1 MLRQRLEHL
10 HLMKELLVALG
21 GLLGF
26 VNTALDHVQIRHDQ
40 LHIDGLNIPHGIY
53 GHVGAGV
60 RHHVHNVF
68 IVKATDHMDD
78 GIGLANIGQEL
89 VAKAR
94 TLTGALHQT
103 GDVHELDDRRGLFVR
118 LIDLCQLVQ
127 PCIRHCYHA
136 HVGVN
141 GAEGV
146 VGAFSTSVGDGVE
159 QGGLAN
165 IRQSHDT

>member
-1 MLRQRLEHL
+1 ME
-10 HLMKELLVALG
+10 ELLVALG
-21 GLLGF
+21 GLLGL
-26 VNTALDHVQIRHDQ
+26 VHPALDHVQVRHDEF
-40 LHIDGLNIPHGIY
+40 HVDGLNVPHRVHR
-53 GHVGAGV
+53 HVGAGV
-60 RHHVHNVF
+60 RRHVHDVF
-68 IVKATDHMDD
+68 VVKATDHMDN

-94 TLTGALHQT
+94 TLTGTLHQT
-103 GDVHELDDRRGLFVR
+103 GNVHELNDRRGLFVR

>member
-1 MLRQRLEHL
+1 
-10 HLMKELLVALG
+10 
-21 GLLGF
+21 
-26 VNTALDHVQIRHDQ
+26 
-40 LHIDGLNIPHGIY
+40 
-53 GHVGAGV
+53 
-60 RHHVHNVF
+60 
-68 IVKATDHMDD
+68 MDN

-89 VAKAR
+89 VAKAC
-94 TLTGALHQT
+94 TLTGTLHQT
-103 GDVHELDDRRGLFVR
+103 GNVHELNDRRGLFVR

-127 PCIRHCYHA
+127 PCIWHCYHA